1 MALNGILLVDKQ
13 GGWTSHDVVAKAR
26 RLTGQRKIGHTGTL
40 DPMATGLLVL
50 CLGSA
55 TRLVEY
61 MVSHDKHYEGLI
73 ALGATT
79 ATDDA
84 EGEILASRPVPV
96 LSDERLR
103 ELERGFMGELQ
114 QRPPAY
120 SAVKVAGQRAYAVAR
135 RGGVPVLAERRVAV
149 HDVRLEPAGPGHLLV
164 RVHCGPGTY
173 VRSLARDIG
182 EAIGCG
188 AHLAALRRTASGS
201 FRVESAVTLQ
211 ELETL
216 AQAGLVEEV
225 ILAPDEGLA
234 GSGAAI
240 VTVER
245 GQRLRHGVTLPPVAR
260 ESWPAAAA
268 RVYDAGGSFLGVTR
282 VDESG
287 RIWPLKMLPD

>member
-1 MALNGILLVDKQ
+1 LL
-13 GGWTSHDVVAKAR
+13 S
-26 RLTGQRKIGHTGTL
+26 
-40 DPMATGLLVL
+40 
-50 CLGSA
+50 
-55 TRLVEY
+55 
-61 MVSHDKHYEGLI
+61 
-73 ALGATT
+73 
-79 ATDDA
+79 
-84 EGEILASRPVPV
+84 
-96 LSDERLR
+96 
-103 ELERGFMGELQ
+103 
-114 QRPPAY
+114 
-120 SAVKVAGQRAYAVAR
+120 
-135 RGGVPVLAERRVAV
+135 
-149 HDVRLEPAGPGHLLV
+149 V

-182 EAIGCG
+182 EATGCG